1 MNIDKNQKF
10 DSTGEIRIIENFIGD
25 KNIVFDIGAN
35 VGSWSK
41 TVLQKHDQ
49 VQIHLFE
56 PVPDNYNK
64 LNNNLVDWLEKENI
78 HPNKIAVANHE
89 NTQTFYYYEDNPASS
104 TFYRRFHVE
113 KQYSL
118 KPPIELPVV
127 TTTIDKYCQQL
138 QINRIN
144 FLKINTE
151 GGELDVLYG
160 VKELLT
166 KGKIDYIQFEY
177 GGTFQD
183 ASITLKQVFN
193 YLQSFR
199 YCLLKI
205 EVKKLIYIPEF
216 LPEYENFE
224 YSNYLAI
231 NERFKSAILGQKP
244 QMLPLQELCASNSV
258 KPRGVIHIGAHEGQ
272 ELSDYLAMGV
282 EKILYIEANPI
293 VFERLQ
299 KNIANYP
306 NVQAVCCAI
315 GNENGTVT
323 LHITSMDQSSSIL
336 PLKVS
341 SEIYPMIKETEQI
354 TVPCK
359 TIDSLLEELNL
370 NPADFNILNIDI
382 QGAELLALQGG
393 TKTLKYIEAI
403 NTEVNY
409 EELYA
414 GCALI
419 DEIDDFLETYDFER
433 IATTTPY
440 HPSWGDAFY
449 TKKAIITMSTFGK
462 NGRFANQIFQYAFL
476 KIYAQEHNLRVEIP
490 SWIGQTI
497 FGHNDPPISQLLPV
511 FPEITNN
518 IKDAIIPNTAQVF
531 KNVDFWGYF
540 QYNARY
546 YAPHKEYFRSLFEPV
561 AEIKT
566 KLEEAVKNLR
576 NKGKTVIGIHL
587 RRGDY
592 GYQHFFI
599 APSQWYLEWLENIWP
614 TLDEPVLFIAS
625 DEIGK
630 VKQDFSQY
638 NPVTT
643 RDLNCELEQADF
655 YPDFY
660 LLSKCDILAISNS
673 SFSFAAAIL
682 NEEGKLFMRPHL
694 PSKKLITFDPWSAE
708 TVFLD
713 AKIEHYQRQKSDI
726 KSDLTTPVGFFI
738 FNRPET
744 TARVFEAIRQAKP
757 LKLLVV
763 ADGARADKLGEA
775 EKCAAT
781 RAIINQVD
789 WECEVL
795 TNYSDVNLGCRKRI
809 SSGLDWIFEQVEEA
823 IILEDDC
830 LPHPTFFRY
839 CQELLEK
846 YRDDQQIMMIS
857 GDNFQFGSNRTEYSY
872 YFSRY
877 GHCWGW
883 ASWRRAWTKYDDSMQ
898 LWTELRDNNWLNEVL
913 QNEQAVAYWSKIF
926 QAVNNGFNTWDYIW
940 QYTLWINNAL
950 TILPNIN
957 LVSNIGFGSGTHTTT
972 DNNKLAN
979 MTVEAVNFPLKHPL
993 FVIRNT
999 QADNFTEETIFS
1011 SVANKMKFHPE
1022 YYICLEEIV
1031 TKTNNNQNEVVLDL
1045 IYSSLR
1051 EYNAINYVKAVA
1063 LARQGKITEAL
1074 ATLETLLNHTPA
1086 HTKGITL
1093 RKELRKNLDSDKI
1106 AVHPLIEKANRL
1118 LEENQI
1124 AGCFEI
1130 LNDAKALKQP
1140 IMGLDFLR
1148 AKCFLQMRQPA
1159 ASIQSLHEELRY
1171 FPENNQ
1177 AENFL
1182 NQLLTQYPQL
1192 VSHNIQDSEF
1202 QEIYRLIQP
1211 YTMLSEARLYSLF
1224 TLIKRICVENIPGNF
1239 VECGVAAGGST
1250 ALVAAVIKRHTRQPR
1265 WVYAFD
1271 SFDGMPA
1278 PTEKDK
1284 SNGILA
1290 EVTGWGTGT
1299 CAAPEA
1305 SVKEVCNKLGVGDI
1319 VQLVKGYFED
1329 TLPKMRDA
1337 VGMIAF
1343 LHMDGDWYESTKTII
1358 NNFYDH
1364 ISNDGFVQVD
1374 DYGFWEGCRQALH
1387 EFEAER
1393 QLKFELHQID
1403 STGVWFNC
1411 PHKFAINP
1419 VFENSLIEEFD
1430 QDDPVKYGIQS
1441 QMSKNERFQ
1450 LYYAARKLLPTNSSP
1465 CRFVEIGSFAGSSLF
1480 LNQKALIREHND
1492 LEGWA
1497 IDPGLHP
1504 QLKLVLDNL
1513 PSKIT
1518 HLRMFSHDALAQL
1531 QTIFERDR
1539 NYPPYIFVD
1548 GDHSYE
1554 GVKKDIANYY
1564 PLLAP
1569 GGLMIFHDYLPPLDE
1584 ENSPSILF
1592 HHGGNEPG
1600 IRQACQELME
1610 NTYHCEIIEVPLL
1623 YPDDPTQT
1631 QAYLPIIPGVF
1642 SSLKIYRKPSN

>member
-1 MNIDKNQKF
+1 MNIDINQQF
-10 DSTGEIRIIENFIGD
+10 DSSGEIRLIEDFIGD
-25 KNIVFDIGAN
+25 KND
-35 VGSWSK
+35 S
-41 TVLQKHDQ
+41 
-49 VQIHLFE
+49 
-56 PVPDNYNK
+56 
-64 LNNNLVDWLEKENI
+64 
-78 HPNKIAVANHE
+78 
-89 NTQTFYYYEDNPASS
+89 
-104 TFYRRFHVE
+104 
-113 KQYSL
+113 
-118 KPPIELPVV
+118 
-127 TTTIDKYCQQL
+127 
-138 QINRIN
+138 
-144 FLKINTE
+144 
-151 GGELDVLYG
+151 
-160 VKELLT
+160 
-166 KGKIDYIQFEY
+166 
-177 GGTFQD
+177 
-183 ASITLKQVFN
+183 
-193 YLQSFR
+193 
-199 YCLLKI
+199 KI
-205 EVKKLIYIPEF
+205 EY
-216 LPEYENFE
+216 
-224 YSNYLAI
+224 
-231 NERFKSAILGQKP
+231 
-244 QMLPLQELCASNSV
+244 
-258 KPRGVIHIGAHEGQ
+258 
-272 ELSDYLAMGV
+272 
-282 EKILYIEANPI
+282 
-293 VFERLQ
+293 
-299 KNIANYP
+299 
-306 NVQAVCCAI
+306 
-315 GNENGTVT
+315 
-323 LHITSMDQSSSIL
+323 
-336 PLKVS
+336 
-341 SEIYPMIKETEQI
+341 
-354 TVPCK
+354 
-359 TIDSLLEELNL
+359 
-370 NPADFNILNIDI
+370 
-382 QGAELLALQGG
+382 
-393 TKTLKYIEAI
+393 
-403 NTEVNY
+403 
-409 EELYA
+409 
-414 GCALI
+414 
-419 DEIDDFLETYDFER
+419 
-433 IATTTPY
+433 
-440 HPSWGDAFY
+440 
-449 TKKAIITMSTFGK
+449 
-462 NGRFANQIFQYAFL
+462 
-476 KIYAQEHNLRVEIP
+476 
-490 SWIGQTI
+490 
-497 FGHNDPPISQLLPV
+497 
-511 FPEITNN
+511 
-518 IKDAIIPNTAQVF
+518 
-531 KNVDFWGYF
+531 
-540 QYNARY
+540 
-546 YAPHKEYFRSLFEPV
+546 
-561 AEIKT
+561 
-566 KLEEAVKNLR
+566 
-576 NKGKTVIGIHL
+576 
-587 RRGDY
+587 
-592 GYQHFFI
+592 
-599 APSQWYLEWLENIWP
+599 
-614 TLDEPVLFIAS
+614 
-625 DEIGK
+625 
-630 VKQDFSQY
+630 
-638 NPVTT
+638 
-643 RDLNCELEQADF
+643 
-655 YPDFY
+655 
-660 LLSKCDILAISNS
+660 
-673 SFSFAAAIL
+673 
-682 NEEGKLFMRPHL
+682 
-694 PSKKLITFDPWSAE
+694 
-708 TVFLD
+708 
-713 AKIEHYQRQKSDI
+713 YQRQKSDT
-726 KSDLTTPVGFFI
+726 KSDLTTPVAFLI

-757 LKLLVV
+757 PKLLVV

-775 EKCAAT
+775 EECAAT

-795 TNYSDVNLGCRKRI
+795 TNYSDVNLGCRKRV
-809 SSGLDWIFEQVEEA
+809 SSGLDWIFEQVEKA

-846 YRDDQQIMMIS
+846 YHDNQRIMMIS

-883 ASWRRAWTKYDDSMQ
+883 ASWRRAWTKYDGSMQ

-926 QAVNNGFNTWDYIW
+926 QGVYDGFNTWDYIW
-940 QYTLWINNAL
+940 LFTLWANNGS
-950 TILPNIN
+950 TILPNVN
-957 LVSNIGFGSGTHTTT
+957 LVSNIGFCSGTHT
-972 DNNKLAN
+972 NSINSPLAN
-979 MTVEAVNFPLKHPL
+979 MAIEAMKFPLKHSPM
-993 FVIRNT
+993 ITRNT

-1011 SVANKMKFHPE
+1011 GGKTKSIIIETSNILNEKIVEYINSKNNHEVLNLISSTKQPISRYYYLKALAEIRLDYISEAKNSLRSLLEKLPNHTKGKQLLQEISQDSSKEVETIIQKALESFNQGDKIKALRLGEHAAALGIFVPGLHYFRAIFNSAVARYEEALEAAQQELEYNPDHIQAQQQVASLKKALIKPQKLKIPNEQRTWNTTLPYDLMMSIQNSLHNYSYRGVATQKNPFDYAIYPVLIWNLKPRTIIEIGSKSGGSALWFGDLLNNFGIEGHVYSVDIVKVTKYSHHNVTFMEGDGQNLQEIFSPDFLRQLPRPLLVIEDADHSYQTSKAVLDFFHPYLEQEE
-1022 YYICLEEIV
+1022 YIVIEDGIISDIVQDKSYNSGPHQALKGFLAEYNNEYEIDGEYCDFFAYNL
-1031 TKTNNNQNEVVLDL
+1031 TWASNGYLKKLTPANIESLKLSASKIFDKNNNFIQKANHALNNNQ
-1045 IYSSLR
+1045 
-1051 EYNAINYVKAVA
+1051 
-1063 LARQGKITEAL
+1063 
-1074 ATLETLLNHTPA
+1074 
-1086 HTKGITL
+1086 
-1093 RKELRKNLDSDKI
+1093 
-1106 AVHPLIEKANRL
+1106 
-1118 LEENQI
+1118 LEE
-1124 AGCFEI
+1124 AFKI

-1140 IMGLDFLR
+1140 IMGLDYLR
-1148 AKCFLQMRQPA
+1148 AKCFLQIRQPA
-1159 ASIQSLHEELRY
+1159 ASIQALYEELRY

-1177 AENFL
+1177 ADNFL
-1182 NQLLTQYPQL
+1182 KQLLNQYPEF
-1192 VSHNIQDSEF
+1192 VYSNIQNSEF

-1319 VQLVKGYFED
+1319 VQIVKGYFED

-1358 NNFYDH
+1358 NNFYDR

-1393 QLKFELHQID
+1393 QLTFELHQID

-1450 LYYAARKLLPTNSSP
+1450 LYYALRKLLLTNSSP

-1480 LNQKALIREHND
+1480 LNQKALVREHND
-1492 LEGWA
+1492 LQGWA

-1513 PSKIT
+1513 PSEIT
-1518 HLRMFSHDALAQL
+1518 HLRMFSHHALTQL